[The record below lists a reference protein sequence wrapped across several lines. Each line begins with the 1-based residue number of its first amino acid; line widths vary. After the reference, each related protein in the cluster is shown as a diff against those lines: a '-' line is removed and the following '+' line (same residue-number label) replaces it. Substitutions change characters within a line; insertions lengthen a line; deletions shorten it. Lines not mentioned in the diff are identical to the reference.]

1 MHVQEWYY
9 PTGTAQ
15 SISGHNRIIIKEKRP
30 PINAPNNVPTTPN
43 KPACSVRAQKSIL
56 VIPTRVIAI
65 ENHNDEIEIYMNNGW
80 QVNLKLSLSELSM
93 INDIRL
99 VGVPAM

>member
-1 MHVQEWYY
+1 M
-9 PTGTAQ
+9 
-15 SISGHNRIIIKEKRP
+15 
-30 PINAPNNVPTTPN
+30 
-43 KPACSVRAQKSIL
+43 
-56 VIPTRVIAI
+56 

>member
-1 MHVQEWYY
+1 MGILIRNALDREGYVLN
-9 PTGTAQ
+9 GTVNNCFFVEKIVQ
-15 SISGHNRIIIKEKRP
+15 SISGHNRIIIEGK
-30 PINAPNNVPTTPN
+30 A
-43 KPACSVRAQKSIL
+43 
-56 VIPTRVIAI
+56 PTRVIAM

-99 VGVPAM
+99 IGVPAM